1 MSLAYVPLLQLK
13 SWVLL
18 RISYDQQ
25 AQSKKPLVLVKQQVS
40 VISGHQLKR
49 TAAILQL
56 LSWLALK
63 GRGKEKSFH
72 GENQE
77 QYTYSSNQYKGRD
90 RTDCR
95 CSSVVECMLCIYE
108 ATGSILGISV
118 TSGYIDCQAVTSS
131 LTSLLRRQQRK
142 ILGDLIKEALG
153 KDQVDGHMEIVI
165 KCIYHFV
172 FCSLRGWSS

>member
-95 CSSVVECMLCIYE
+95 CSSVIECMLCIYE

-172 FCSLRGWSS
+172 

>member
-25 AQSKKPLVLVKQQVS
+25 AQSKKPLVLVKQQVR

-172 FCSLRGWSS
+172 

>member
-172 FCSLRGWSS
+172 

>member
-1 MSLAYVPLLQLK
+1 MSLASVPLLQLK
-13 SWVLL
+13 SWVSL

-25 AQSKKPLVLVKQQVS
+25 AQSKKSLVMVNQQVS

-63 GRGKEKSFH
+63 GSGKEKSFH

-77 QYTYSSNQYKGRD
+77 QYTYSSNQYKRRD
-90 RTDCR
+90 RTDWG
-95 CSSVVECMLCIYE
+95 CSSVVECMLCINE
-108 ATGSILGISV
+108 ATGLILGISV
-118 TSGYIDCQAVTSS
+118 TSGYTDCQAVTNS
-131 LTSLLRRQQRK
+131 LTSLLRRQQRN

-153 KDQVDGHMEIVI
+153 TDQVDGHMEMVI
-165 KCIYHFV
+165 KCTYYFV
-172 FCSLRGWSS
+172 